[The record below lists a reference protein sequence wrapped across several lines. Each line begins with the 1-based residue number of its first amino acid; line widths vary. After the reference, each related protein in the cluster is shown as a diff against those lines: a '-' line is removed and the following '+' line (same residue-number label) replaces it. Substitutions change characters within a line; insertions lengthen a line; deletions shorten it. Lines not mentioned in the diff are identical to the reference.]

1 MIDFGTVNVSQCVL
15 RENIAHVAQLERIH
29 DMTWLHVKRN
39 EGNVIASNILCRCKE
54 HFRSHLLLAASRRYI
69 VCVDRFVC
77 VFTYEKMQ
85 IEQKQMMCIV

>member
-29 DMTWLHVKRN
+29 DMTWLHAKRN

-54 HFRSHLLLAASRRYI
+54 HFRSHI
-69 VCVDRFVC
+69 CC
-77 VFTYEKMQ
+77 
-85 IEQKQMMCIV
+85 